1 MKEINDYWNIIFELL
16 KGLDWNKSRPSD
28 NEMVILAHASMQ
40 SLPGLDYQE
49 SLANYLR
56 EVDVSFIWVQKSL
69 IDSSCKALI
78 PFFLPPE
85 VEAIIGILTSS
96 SLNRMKD
103 SSRLEDIPGEA
114 AISSWELIVSATERK
129 NVTHMIGYGVSIL
142 RMLLLKKMFKAANR
156 FNSE

>member
-1 MKEINDYWNIIFELL
+1 
-16 KGLDWNKSRPSD
+16 
-28 NEMVILAHASMQ
+28 
-40 SLPGLDYQE
+40 
-49 SLANYLR
+49 
-56 EVDVSFIWVQKSL
+56 
-69 IDSSCKALI
+69 
-78 PFFLPPE
+78 
-85 VEAIIGILTSS
+85 
-96 SLNRMKD
+96 MKD